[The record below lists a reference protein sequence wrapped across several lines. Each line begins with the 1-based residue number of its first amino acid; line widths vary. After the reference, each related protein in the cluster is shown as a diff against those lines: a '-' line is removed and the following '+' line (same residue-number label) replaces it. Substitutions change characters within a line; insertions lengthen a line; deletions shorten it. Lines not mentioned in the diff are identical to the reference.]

1 MSDEAPTSH
10 RRAFWMMMGLFLL
23 VAIGL
28 LGLIVAASSPPH
40 LKSSPTAERPWARS
54 PFNQTFDPA
63 LSSPVATLLTSPLP
77 SVKMTTKL
85 TASASGSSSST
96 DSPGELEVLH
106 DTPENN
112 SRDTFYEI
120 FVSDAGHR
128 VTLPDGNQI
137 TLTAMALMLPSDVEW
152 GDQRYPKKIP
162 EWIDPLTGAP
172 LPKADWQKEQPVPYE
187 SPRLFLRLERVGEA
201 PLRWHWPEAFDARTL
216 QRVSSTSSH
225 SSDDKHGMY
234 WIDLDIWHQTSL
246 KLGVQFAFGEPEIR
260 PLTIE
265 KGASAKFD
273 DKGVAN
279 LLEILPNGHGS
290 SSWGGTGT
298 QQRATFDL
306 LPSTTGKTE
315 RRSLIFQVWPPQ
327 NHYLME
333 FVTTPETTGRMLSG
347 NGGITSVELHG
358 KEADLTQAQIR
369 RFPKLG
375 RIVIDLPK
383 IPRLPEV
390 ANLFETPIPRT
401 EIRYQNSLLRAATE
415 PVEFGLSMSSY
426 NENLSDSLF
435 PMVLTDTTP
444 GEILRE
450 YERLVGKQL
459 YLDETN
465 LQITDK
471 KPPGPFEKLKGWWK
485 RTKPSWLP

>member
-1 MSDEAPTSH
+1 MSDDAPSSH
-10 RRAFWMMMGLFLL
+10 RRAFWLMMGLFLL

-28 LGLIVAASSPPH
+28 LGLIFAASSPAH
-40 LKSSPTAERPWARS
+40 LKSSPTAERLWARAA
-54 PFNQTFDPA
+54 FYQTFDPA
-63 LSSPVATLLTSPLP
+63 LFSPAATLLTSPLP

-85 TASASGSSSST
+85 AASTPGSASST
-96 DSPGELEVLH
+96 ASPGELEILH

-120 FVSDAGHR
+120 FAADAGHR

-137 TLTAMALMLPSDVEW
+137 TLTAIALMLPSDVEW

-162 EWIDPLTGAP
+162 DWIDPITGDP
-172 LPKADWQKEQPVPYE
+172 IPKADWQKEQTVPNE
-187 SPRLFLRLERVGEA
+187 NPRLFLRLEKVGEA
-201 PLRWHWPEAFDARTL
+201 PLRWHWPEAFDGLTL
-216 QRVSSTSSH
+216 QKVNSTSSH
-225 SSDDKHGMY
+225 SSDGRHGMF
-234 WIDLDIWHQTSL
+234 WIDLDIWHQTPL
-246 KLGVQFAFGEPEIR
+246 KLGIQFAFGEPETR
-260 PLTIE
+260 ALTLE
-265 KGASAKFD
+265 KGASAQFD
-273 DKGVAN
+273 DNGVAN

-306 LPSTTGKTE
+306 LPPTTGKTG
-315 RRSLIFQVWPPQ
+315 RRSLIFQIWPPR

-333 FVTTPETTGRMLSG
+333 FVTNPETNGRMLFG
-347 NGGITSVELHG
+347 NGGITSVELNG
-358 KEADLTQAQIR
+358 EEADLTQAQIR

-375 RIVIDLPK
+375 RVVIDLPK

-390 ANLFETPIPRT
+390 LNLFETPIPRT
-401 EIRYQNSLLRAATE
+401 EIRYKNALLRAATE
-415 PVEFGLSMSSY
+415 PAEFRLSMSSY
-426 NENLSDSLF
+426 NENLPDSLF

-450 YERLVGKQL
+450 YERLTGTHL

-465 LQITDK
+465 MQVTDK
-471 KPPGPFEKLKGWWK
+471 KLPGVLEKLKAWWK
-485 RTKPSWLP
+485 RSKPTWLP